1 MGQQVFFAVEE
12 TDCCTRNCCGALRG
26 FEMIIAG
33 EKKYGDLDVGE
44 FMLVTI
50 FGRSNFDIGYNF
62 GYDFGCW
69 CPTIMFKDR

>member
-33 EKKYGDLDVGE
+33 EKKYGDLDVGD
-44 FMLVTI
+44 
-50 FGRSNFDIGYNF
+50 NFRVLA
-62 GYDFGCW
+62 
-69 CPTIMFKDR
+69 T

>member
-50 FGRSNFDIGYNF
+50 FRCWRRNFDIGDILFMLMPDAYV
-62 GYDFGCW
+62 
-69 CPTIMFKDR
+69 PR